1 LSLFLEKKLTNLK
14 KYEKLIS
21 CNLKAIEQASLSDK
35 SSFNS
40 TLKPKNS
47 CLLLE
52 DPIVS
57 EPNLEDKENN
67 KEFAP
72 ITKF

>member
-1 LSLFLEKKLTNLK
+1 MSLFLEKKLTNLK

-21 CNLKAIEQASLSDK
+21 SNLKAIEQASIIDK

-52 DPIVS
+52 DPIAS
-57 EPNLEDKENN
+57 EPNIEDKENN
-67 KEFAP
+67 K
-72 ITKF
+72 

>member
-1 LSLFLEKKLTNLK
+1 MGIELQNVEKKKQEFNNLSLFLEKKLTNLK

-21 CNLKAIEQASLSDK
+21 NNLKAIDQASISDK

-47 CLLLE
+47 RLLLD
-52 DPIVS
+52 DPIAS
-57 EPNLEDKENN
+57 
-67 KEFAP
+67 
-72 ITKF
+72 

>member
-1 LSLFLEKKLTNLK
+1 MSLFIEKKLTNLK

-21 CNLKAIEQASLSDK
+21 NNLKVLDQASLSDK

-47 CLLLE
+47 QTALD
-52 DPIVS
+52 DPIIS
-57 EPNLEDKENN
+57 DGNLEDKENN
-67 KEFAP
+67 K
-72 ITKF
+72 